1 MIKKNAQIAQKATS
15 GAFFLFININTY
27 YKNYNSS
34 ETIFYIGINN
44 NKPNSPRTRV
54 YNKCST
60 HLLIFH

>member
-34 ETIFYIGINN
+34 ETIFYLGI
-44 NKPNSPRTRV
+44 
-54 YNKCST
+54 
-60 HLLIFH
+60 